1 MRPRRVGAE
10 ERRVAELIALY
21 GSDHALGVYYDEEE
35 GVSLLPNGGR
45 AAVCT
50 DCARFIGRKE
60 PGTTIVGYSHEDN
73 PSDASELAF
82 GHDFA
87 IVDDRYIVDPWVVET
102 AGYRPES
109 QRERCSILR
118 IRTMPPRFV
127 AYTAIRRNGDS
138 STSLLPQKTNKRAS
152 CPNQATTRINR
163 ISSWRLA
170 GTYENY

>member
-102 AGYRPES
+102 AGVSSRAVFDLENPLDANE
-109 QRERCSILR
+109 
-118 IRTMPPRFV
+118 
-127 AYTAIRRNGDS
+127 IRRLYGDPRKWELVEKAFPS
-138 STSLLPQKTNKRAS
+138 R
-152 CPNQATTRINR
+152 
-163 ISSWRLA
+163 
-170 GTYENY
+170 

>member
-102 AGYRPES
+102 AGVSSRAVFDLENPLDANE
-109 QRERCSILR
+109 
-118 IRTMPPRFV
+118 
-127 AYTAIRRNGDS
+127 IRRLYGDPGKWELVEKAFPS
-138 STSLLPQKTNKRAS
+138 R
-152 CPNQATTRINR
+152 
-163 ISSWRLA
+163 
-170 GTYENY
+170 